1 MYLKRGNCLF
11 FIFNK
16 IRILYGISCNEF
28 TKNKVVSYHVKIA
41 LLRLQ
46 KGVNVLED
54 VYVKI
59 DNLKAEQKEIMRDIR
74 NLETRTTI
82 NEKDIATINKQLEKI
97 SLNTT
102 WILRIIISAITMS
115 VLGLILKGMI

>member
-1 MYLKRGNCLF
+1 M
-11 FIFNK
+11 
-16 IRILYGISCNEF
+16 
-28 TKNKVVSYHVKIA
+28 
-41 LLRLQ
+41 
-46 KGVNVLED
+46 NVLED
-54 VYVKI
+54 VYIKI
-59 DNLKAEQKEIMRDIR
+59 DSLKAEQKEIMRDIR

-82 NEKDIATINKQLEKI
+82 NEKDIATINMQLEKI

>member
-1 MYLKRGNCLF
+1 MN
-11 FIFNK
+11 I
-16 IRILYGISCNEF
+16 
-28 TKNKVVSYHVKIA
+28 
-41 LLRLQ
+41 
-46 KGVNVLED
+46 LED

-59 DNLKAEQKEIMRDIR
+59 DSLKAEQKEIMRDIR

-82 NEKDIATINKQLEKI
+82 NEKDITTINKQLEKI
-97 SLNTT
+97 SMNTT

>member
-1 MYLKRGNCLF
+1 MN
-11 FIFNK
+11 I
-16 IRILYGISCNEF
+16 
-28 TKNKVVSYHVKIA
+28 
-41 LLRLQ
+41 
-46 KGVNVLED
+46 LED

-59 DNLKAEQKEIMRDIR
+59 DSLKAEQKEIMRDIR

-82 NEKDIATINKQLEKI
+82 NEKDITTINKQLEKI

>member
-1 MYLKRGNCLF
+1 M
-11 FIFNK
+11 
-16 IRILYGISCNEF
+16 
-28 TKNKVVSYHVKIA
+28 
-41 LLRLQ
+41 
-46 KGVNVLED
+46 ED

-59 DNLKAEQKEIMRDIR
+59 DSLKAEQKEIMRDIR

-82 NEKDIATINKQLEKI
+82 NKQLEKI
-97 SLNTT
+97 SMNTT